1 VIGRRPCVAVADPLA
16 SVGLDLLREHAEVVE
31 ASDMVL
37 LRGALTRSDA
47 LIVRSRT
54 QVTPELLD
62 SGPGL
67 RLIGRAGIGVDN
79 IDVPAATD
87 RGILVIN
94 APLGNVRSTAEHTI
108 ALIFALARRLVSA
121 DHGVRDGRWKSD
133 YQGTQ
138 LLGKRL
144 GIIGA
149 GKVGR
154 QVAEMALA
162 VGLDVTAF
170 DPYLSSETWTSNG
183 LQQIGLDELIETS
196 DIVTLHVPLM
206 EETRGLLG
214 QAELARMKPGAFV
227 INCARGGLVDER
239 ALADALVEGRLGGAA
254 LDVFVDEP
262 VQDSPLLG
270 APNLILTPHV
280 AASTREAQDQVAVDI
295 AAQVIDFF
303 AGKPVAYPVNLAA
316 LSDALP

>member
-1 VIGRRPCVAVADPLA
+1 MIGRRPCVAVADPLA

-31 ASDMVL
+31 ASDMAL

-54 QVTPELLD
+54 RVTPELLD

-121 DHGVRDGRWKSD
+121 DRGVRDGRWKSD

-149 GKVGR
+149 GQVGK

-183 LQQIGLDELIETS
+183 LRQIGLDELIETS

-239 ALADALVEGRLGGAA
+239 ALADALAEGRLGGAA